1 MHCRNCGTVLG
12 PSASVCTACGVLRGR
27 GVKFCPNCAAE
38 PDPSAAVCVK
48 CGVALNGPGYASIT
62 AAGASTTSKSKVT
75 AGLLGI
81 FLGGFGIH
89 RFYLGYTT
97 IGVVQIFVTI
107 FTLGFGALWGFVEG
121 ILIFAGSI
129 RTDSA
134 GVPLID

>member
-1 MHCRNCGTVLG
+1 MHCRNCGNTLG
-12 PSASVCTACGVLRGR
+12 PNASVCTTCGVMRGR

-38 PDPSAAVCVK
+38 PDPSAVVCVK
-48 CGVALNGPGYASIT
+48 CGVALNDTG
-62 AAGASTTSKSKVT
+62 AAGTGKSKVT

-97 IGVVQIFVTI
+97 IGVIQIVVTI

-129 RTDSA
+129 RTDAA
-134 GVPLID
+134 GVPLVG